1 MDQIILV
8 HDVKGKNSKQ
18 LLKKME
24 VLTAKYKRSGLNK
37 ENIHGLLATLMME
50 VSTMKNLKGHEKKEI
65 VMDLMY
71 HVIEQI
77 DEGDEDTEFETM
89 LKSLVPHMIDGF
101 AMLVKVN
108 KGCGCFSSR

>member
-1 MDQIILV
+1 MDQIILA
-8 HDVKGKNSKQ
+8 HDIKSKNSKQ

-50 VSTMKNLKGHEKKEI
+50 VSTIKKLKGHEKKEI
-65 VMDLMY
+65 VIDLMY
-71 HVIEQI
+71 NIIEQI
-77 DEGDEDTEFETM
+77 EEGDEDTEFETM

-101 AMLVKVN
+101 SMLVKST
-108 KGCGCFSSR
+108 KACSCFSSR